1 MDRRWAFSL
10 ILLALIYASVEGVAW
25 LGLWWTDGTPFS
37 PSRLDVE
44 RAERLATPAARTPD
58 ADDGEGEAGPDWLKV
73 EILHPYQGFVQNPER
88 HTDPEKHPIS
98 EFGFVDRGAP
108 LQRRAEGRL
117 IVGIFGGSMAQWFG
131 LRGAPAL
138 AASLRASPALAN
150 REVVFVRTGLAGYKQ
165 PQQLMTLAYLLSLG
179 AEFDLVLNLD
189 GFNEIALHPTRNGQQ
204 GVADSF
210 PTNWALRVQKRIDL
224 AQQRLLGELVLLR
237 AQRADLARGYRSGF
251 PRYSPA
257 ANLLWRVSDRRLA
270 ARVRAQEMAVERYR
284 PAEHSHEATGPVRSF
299 ASEAEMFDALVATW
313 ELSSLQMDRLCTA
326 NGIRYLHFLQPNQ
339 YVPDSK
345 PMAREERAVALLPE
359 NRAPVVKGYAR
370 LRPAGRR
377 LREAGVSF
385 HDLTEVFA
393 GIEEPLYVDTCCHV
407 NGRGNRLLGEA
418 MARAILAESG
428 AGS

>member
-98 EFGFVDRGAP
+98 EFGFVDRGP
-108 LQRRAEGRL
+108 
-117 IVGIFGGSMAQWFG
+117 
-131 LRGAPAL
+131 
-138 AASLRASPALAN
+138 SLL
-150 REVVFVRTGLAGYKQ
+150 
-165 PQQLMTLAYLLSLG
+165 
-179 AEFDLVLNLD
+179 
-189 GFNEIALHPTRNGQQ
+189 
-204 GVADSF
+204 
-210 PTNWALRVQKRIDL
+210 
-224 AQQRLLGELVLLR
+224 
-237 AQRADLARGYRSGF
+237 
-251 PRYSPA
+251 
-257 ANLLWRVSDRRLA
+257 
-270 ARVRAQEMAVERYR
+270 
-284 PAEHSHEATGPVRSF
+284 
-299 ASEAEMFDALVATW
+299 
-313 ELSSLQMDRLCTA
+313 
-326 NGIRYLHFLQPNQ
+326 
-339 YVPDSK
+339 
-345 PMAREERAVALLPE
+345 
-359 NRAPVVKGYAR
+359 
-370 LRPAGRR
+370 
-377 LREAGVSF
+377 SF